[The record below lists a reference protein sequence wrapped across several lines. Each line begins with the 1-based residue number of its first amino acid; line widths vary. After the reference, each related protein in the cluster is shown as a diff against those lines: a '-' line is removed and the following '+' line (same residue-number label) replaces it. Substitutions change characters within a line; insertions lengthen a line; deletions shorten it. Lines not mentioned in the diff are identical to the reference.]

1 MKKFFVAA
9 AFILGVVVSQFVAM
23 SQVEARDEYMG
34 EWEGGWRAYLMTES
48 FNPQMSGQNLVIH
61 CRLKAVKNTTKYFDY
76 EFTYHNDAGNAPLIS
91 FRDSSGA
98 SGSFIFGS
106 PGVYQVE
113 HKTAV
118 RLLEIFQ
125 EIMNAGR

>member
-1 MKKFFVAA
+1 MKKFFLAS
-9 AFILGVVVSQFVAM
+9 ILILVVVFSQFVAM

-48 FNPQMSGQNLVIH
+48 IKPQKSGVNPVIN

-76 EFTYHNDAGNAPLIS
+76 EFTYHNDAGGVPRVS

-98 SGSFIFGS
+98 SGSFIIGS

-113 HKTAV
+113 HETAV
-118 RLLEIFQ
+118 RLLEIIT